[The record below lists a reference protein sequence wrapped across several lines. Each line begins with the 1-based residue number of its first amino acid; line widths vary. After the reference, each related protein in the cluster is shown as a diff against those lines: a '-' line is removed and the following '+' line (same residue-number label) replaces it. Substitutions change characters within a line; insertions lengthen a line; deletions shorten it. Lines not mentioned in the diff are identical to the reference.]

1 MRGKKPLKDLKLS
14 VPVQESP
21 VDKFLTASG
30 TFKDGELRLNQSGLR
45 LISEENG
52 DEDES
57 TKLKVEDVQLSMDD
71 LEMIQVIGKGS
82 GGVVQLVRHKW
93 VGTLYALKVIP
104 VVQIYL
110 VVTQLMHRL
119 DVEYAPSRCR
129 QLNLFCFSIIVF
141 LGLKSNPF
149 FFKWH
154 MVCVFSD
161 NQNFLCL
168 IMWFLCLI
176 LSAMAW
182 PHSFHFTPYILVNE
196 VEMPNE

>member
-1 MRGKKPLKDLKLS
+1 MIYCPQCL
-14 VPVQESP
+14 P
-21 VDKFLTASG
+21 FLTSTPVRGSCFPLFCLYCYNLVGCQAVS
-30 TFKDGELRLNQSGLR
+30 ELDHIFFFPQ
-45 LISEENG
+45 
-52 DEDES
+52 ES

-129 QLNLFCFSIIVF
+129 LLNLFCFSIIVF